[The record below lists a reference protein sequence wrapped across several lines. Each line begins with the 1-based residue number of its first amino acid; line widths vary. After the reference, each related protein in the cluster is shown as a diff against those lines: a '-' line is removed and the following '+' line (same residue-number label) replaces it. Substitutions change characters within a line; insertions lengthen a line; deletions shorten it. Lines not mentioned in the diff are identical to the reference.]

1 MARTRTDEP
10 TARSPQKPTGVR
22 SKSGHGAK
30 PEALR
35 ERAILALLSQKTIS
49 KAAAKS
55 GVNERTLRRWLAD
68 DAAFKADYATARQAA
83 FEFGMNRVQTLMVR
97 AVDTLADLLDAKT
110 HPNVHLGAARTVAEL
125 GIHRHDADT
134 ILRKLAE
141 IETAQRQQGTTGT
154 S

>member
-49 KAAAKS
+49 QAAAKS
-55 GVNERTLRRWLAD
+55 GVHERTLRRWLAD
-68 DAAFKADYATARQAA
+68 DDAFKADDATARQAT
-83 FEFGMNRVQTLMVR
+83 FGAGLHRVQALMGR
-97 AVDTLADLLDAKT
+97 AVDTLEELLGEKK
-110 HPNVHLGAARTVAEL
+110 HPNVRLGAARTVAEL
-125 GIHRHDADT
+125 GMHRHDADT

-141 IETAQRQQGTTGT
+141 IETAQRQQGTPGT